1 MLCPEML
8 KAVTCKHEWRYFLMN
23 DDVFT
28 GQWTQLRGSLKSW
41 WGRLTDD
48 DLDRIGGQKD
58 RLVGLVQ
65 EKYGQSREQAERE
78 VEQRLREYGDGG
90 GIGAKLKAGASQ
102 FGSNISNKA
111 KEASGAV
118 SSRVDSARAYLQ
130 DRSGN
135 ELLDDVVDAIQRYPV
150 YASFVGFGVGYILGK
165 GVSGAAHLERL
176 GRQKKD
182 ELLGLVGETYHQTRA
197 AAGRQAEQFSDSDM
211 AAKLKAGASELRT
224 NLSKKA
230 GEAVERLSPTMESA
244 RSYVRDT
251 NLDEFAGDLR
261 NVIRKYPI
269 YACLVALAVGVLA
282 KGGVGSRDRYQDRP
296 DW

>member
-1 MLCPEML
+1 
-8 KAVTCKHEWRYFLMN
+8 MN

-41 WGRLTDD
+41 WGKLTDD

-65 EKYGQSREQAERE
+65 EKYGQTREQAERE

-90 GIGAKLKAGASQ
+90 GIGAKLKTGASEL
-102 FGSNISNKA
+102 GSNLSNKA
-111 KEASGAV
+111 REASSAV
-118 SSRVDSARAYLQ
+118 SSRVDSARAYLH

-135 ELLDDVVDAIQRYPV
+135 ELIDDLVDAVQRYPI
-150 YASFVGFGVGYILGK
+150 YACFVGLAFGYILGK
-165 GVSGAAHLERL
+165 GVTGAANLEKL

-182 ELLGLVGETYHQTRA
+182 ELIGLVGEKYQQTRA
-197 AAGRQAEQFSDSDM
+197 AAERQAEQFSGGEM
-211 AAKLKAGASELRT
+211 AARLRAGASELRE
-224 NLSKKA
+224 NLSQKA
-230 GEAVERLSPTMESA
+230 GEAVNRIAPTVESA
-244 RSYVRDT
+244 RSYVRGT
-251 NLDEFAGDLR
+251 NVDELTGDLR

-269 YACLVALAVGVLA
+269 YSCLVGLAVGILA
-282 KGGVGSRDRYQDRP
+282 KGSVGSRHRYYDKP

>member
-1 MLCPEML
+1 
-8 KAVTCKHEWRYFLMN
+8 MN

-28 GQWTQLRGSLKSW
+28 GQWKQLRGSLKSW

-65 EKYGQSREQAERE
+65 EKYGQTREEAERE

-90 GIGAKLKAGASQ
+90 GIGAKVKTSASELGASL
-102 FGSNISNKA
+102 SNKA
-111 KEASGAV
+111 REASSAV
-118 SSRVDSARAYLQ
+118 SSRVDSARAYLH

-135 ELLDDVVDAIQRYPV
+135 ELIDDLVDAVHRYPI
-150 YASFVGFGVGYILGK
+150 YASLVGLGVGYILGK
-165 GVSGAAHLERL
+165 GVSGASNLQRL

-182 ELLGLVGETYHQTRA
+182 ELIGLVGEKYQQTRA
-197 AAGRQAEQFSDSDM
+197 AAERQAEQFSGGDM
-211 AAKLKAGASELRT
+211 AAKLKAATSELRT
-224 NLSKKA
+224 NLSEKA
-230 GEAVERLSPTMESA
+230 GQAVDRISSSAGSASSYIHEA
-244 RSYVRDT
+244 
-251 NLDEFAGDLR
+251 NLDQFTGDLR

-269 YACLVALAVGVLA
+269 YACLAVLAVGVLA
-282 KGGVGSRDRYQDRP
+282 KSSLGSRDRSPDHP

>member
-1 MLCPEML
+1 
-8 KAVTCKHEWRYFLMN
+8 MN
-23 DDVFT
+23 NDVFT

-65 EKYGQSREQAERE
+65 EKYGQTREQAERE

-90 GIGAKLKAGASQ
+90 GIGAKLKTGASEI
-102 FGSNISNKA
+102 GSNLSSKA
-111 KEASGAV
+111 REASSAV
-118 SSRVDSARAYLQ
+118 SSRVDSARAYLH

-135 ELLDDVVDAIQRYPV
+135 ELLDDLLDAVQRYPIH
-150 YASFVGFGVGYILGK
+150 ACFVGFGVGYILGK
-165 GVSGAAHLERL
+165 GVTGAANLERL

-182 ELLGLVGETYHQTRA
+182 ELLGLVGETYQQTRA
-197 AAGRQAEQFSDSDM
+197 AAERQAEQFSGGDM
-211 AAKLKAGASELRT
+211 AAKLKAGASGLRE

-230 GEAVERLSPTMESA
+230 GEAVDRLSPTVDSA
-244 RSYVRDT
+244 RSYVRGT
-251 NLDEFAGDLR
+251 NLDDFMGDLR

-269 YACLVALAVGVLA
+269 YSCLAGLAVGVLV
-282 KGGVGSRDRYQDRP
+282 KGSVGSRDDY
-296 DW
+296 

>member
-1 MLCPEML
+1 
-8 KAVTCKHEWRYFLMN
+8 MN

-28 GQWTQLRGSLKSW
+28 GQWTQMRGSLKSW

-48 DLDRIGGQKD
+48 DLDRIAGQKD

-65 EKYGQSREQAERE
+65 EKYGQSREEAERE

-90 GIGAKLKAGASQ
+90 GIGTKVRAGASEL
-102 FGSNISNKA
+102 GSNLSNKA
-111 KEASGAV
+111 REASSAV
-118 SSRVDSARAYLQ
+118 SSRVDSARAYLH
-130 DRSGN
+130 DRNGN
-135 ELLDDVVDAIQRYPV
+135 ELVNDLVDAVQRYPV
-150 YASFVGFGVGYILGK
+150 YASFVGLGVGYILGK

-176 GRQKKD
+176 GRRKKD
-182 ELLGLVGETYHQTRA
+182 ELVGLVGETYQQTRA

-211 AAKLKAGASELRT
+211 AAKLKAGASELRE
-224 NLSKKA
+224 NLAKKA
-230 GEAVERLSPTMESA
+230 GEAVNRISPTVVSA
-244 RSYVRDT
+244 GSYVSGT
-251 NLDEFAGDLR
+251 NLDEFTGDLR

-282 KGGVGSRDRYQDRP
+282 KGGIGSRDRYQHHP

>member
-1 MLCPEML
+1 
-8 KAVTCKHEWRYFLMN
+8 MN

-65 EKYGQSREQAERE
+65 EKYGQTREQAERE

-90 GIGAKLKAGASQ
+90 GIGAKLKTGASE
-102 FGSNISNKA
+102 FGSNLSSKA
-111 KEASGAV
+111 REASSVV
-118 SSRVDSARAYLQ
+118 SSRVDSARAYLH

-135 ELLDDVVDAIQRYPV
+135 ELLDDAVDAIQRYPI
-150 YASFVGFGVGYILGK
+150 YASLVGLGAGYILGK
-165 GVSGAAHLERL
+165 GVYGAANLERL
-176 GRQKKD
+176 GRRKKD
-182 ELLGLVGETYHQTRA
+182 ELLGLVGEKYQQTRA
-197 AAGRQAEQFSDSDM
+197 AAERQAEQFSGSDM
-211 AAKLKAGASELRT
+211 AAKLKAGASELRA

-230 GEAVERLSPTMESA
+230 GEAVDRISSTRDSA
-244 RSYVRDT
+244 SSYVHDT
-251 NLDEFAGDLR
+251 NLDEFTGDLR

-269 YACLVALAVGVLA
+269 YACLVALAFGVLV

>member
-1 MLCPEML
+1 
-8 KAVTCKHEWRYFLMN
+8 MN

-28 GQWTQLRGSLKSW
+28 GQWSQVRGSLRSW

-65 EKYGQSREQAERE
+65 EKYGRTREEAERE

-90 GIGAKLKAGASQ
+90 GIGAKLKTGASEL
-102 FGSNISNKA
+102 GSNLSNKA
-111 KEASGAV
+111 REASSAV
-118 SSRVDSARAYLQ
+118 SSRVDSARAYLH

-135 ELLDDVVDAIQRYPV
+135 ELLDDVVNAVQRYPI
-150 YASFVGFGVGYILGK
+150 YACFVGLAFGYILGK
-165 GVSGAAHLERL
+165 GVSGAANIERL

-182 ELLGLVGETYHQTRA
+182 ELIGLVGEKYQQTRA
-197 AAGRQAEQFSDSDM
+197 AAERQAEQFSGGDM
-211 AAKLKAGASELRT
+211 AAKLKAGASELRE
-224 NLSKKA
+224 NLSQKA
-230 GEAVERLSPTMESA
+230 GEAASRIAPTVESA
-244 RSYVRDT
+244 RSYVRGT
-251 NLDEFAGDLR
+251 NLDDLTGDLR

-269 YACLVALAVGVLA
+269 YSCLVGLAVGILA
-282 KGGVGSRDRYQDRP
+282 KGSVGSRDRYYDKP

>member
-1 MLCPEML
+1 
-8 KAVTCKHEWRYFLMN
+8 MN

-28 GQWTQLRGSLKSW
+28 GQWTQMRGSLKSW

-48 DLDRIGGQKD
+48 DLDRIAGQKD

-90 GIGAKLKAGASQ
+90 GIGTKVRAGASEL
-102 FGSNISNKA
+102 GSNLSNKA
-111 KEASGAV
+111 REASSAV
-118 SSRVDSARAYLQ
+118 SSRVDSARAYLH
-130 DRSGN
+130 DRNGN
-135 ELLDDVVDAIQRYPV
+135 ELVNDLVDAVQRYPV
-150 YASFVGFGVGYILGK
+150 YASFVGLGVGYILGK

-176 GRQKKD
+176 GRRKKD
-182 ELLGLVGETYHQTRA
+182 ELVGLVGETYQQTRA

-211 AAKLKAGASELRT
+211 AAKLKAGASELRE
-224 NLSKKA
+224 NLAQKA
-230 GEAVERLSPTMESA
+230 GEAVNRISPTVVSA
-244 RSYVRDT
+244 GSYVSGT
-251 NLDEFAGDLR
+251 NLDEFTGDLR

-282 KGGVGSRDRYQDRP
+282 KGGIGSRDRYQHHP

>member
-1 MLCPEML
+1 
-8 KAVTCKHEWRYFLMN
+8 MN

-28 GQWTQLRGSLKSW
+28 GQWTQMRGSLKSW

-48 DLDRIGGQKD
+48 DLDRIAGQKD

-65 EKYGQSREQAERE
+65 EKYGQTREEAERE
-78 VEQRLREYGDGG
+78 VEQRLREYGNGG
-90 GIGAKLKAGASQ
+90 GIGTKVRAGASE

-111 KEASGAV
+111 REASSAV
-118 SSRVDSARAYLQ
+118 SSRVDSARAYLH

-135 ELLDDVVDAIQRYPV
+135 ELIDDLVDAVQRYPI
-150 YASFVGFGVGYILGK
+150 YASFIGLGLGYILGK
-165 GVSGAAHLERL
+165 GVNGAVNLERL
-176 GRQKKD
+176 SRQKKD
-182 ELLGLVGETYHQTRA
+182 ELAGLIGEKYQHTRA
-197 AAGRQAEQFSDSDM
+197 AAERQAEQFSGGDM
-211 AAKLKAGASELRT
+211 AAKLKVGASELRA

-230 GEAVERLSPTMESA
+230 GEAVGRLSSTGESA
-244 RSYVRDT
+244 RSYIYDT
-251 NLDEFAGDLR
+251 NLDEFTGDLR

-282 KGGVGSRDRYQDRP
+282 KGGVGSRDRYQHHP